1 MTYSNLQAVIVSYAR
16 TGLAKAARG
25 GFNITPSMT
34 MLGHAIKHAVDRSKV
49 DPAEVVD
56 VIAGQVAASG
66 NVARSAGLL
75 AGLPVTTSGMTLNR
89 ACSSGLNAIA
99 VAANYILND
108 GANIM
113 VAGGADS
120 ISHQGGGGGGQ
131 DPTLTD
137 LHPAIWMPMID
148 TADIVAQRYG
158 ISREYQDEYSLRS
171 QQLMAAAQKAGKFKD
186 EIISVATKMKLVDKV
201 TKAETIVDAVVDR
214 DECNRPDTTLEGLA
228 KLEPVRG
235 PGKFVT
241 AGNASQLSDG
251 AAAVVLME
259 AKEAEKRG
267 LQPLGAFKG
276 WAVAGCEP
284 DEMGIGPVFAIPRL
298 LERHG
303 LKIQDIDLWELNE
316 AFASQCL
323 YSRDKLGINPD
334 IYNVNGGSIAIGHPF
349 GMTGA
354 RLTGHV
360 LMEGKRRGAK
370 HVVVS
375 MCIGG
380 GMGGAGLFEVF

>member
-1 MTYSNLQAVIVSYAR
+1 MRQAVIVSYAR
-16 TGLAKAARG
+16 TGLAKAGRG
-25 GFNITPSMT
+25 GFNNTPAMT
-34 MLGHAIKHAVDRSKV
+34 MLGHAIEHAVQRSGI
-49 DPAEVVD
+49 DPAEVED
-56 VIAGQVAASG
+56 VVAGSVAAHG
-66 NVARSAGLL
+66 NVARAAALL
-75 AGLPVTTSGMTLNR
+75 AGLPVTTSGVSLHR

-99 VAANYILND
+99 NAAQHILHE
-108 GANIM
+108 GASVM
-113 VAGGADS
+113 VGCGVDS
-120 ISHQGGGGGGQ
+120 ITFQGGGGGGR
-131 DPTLTD
+131 DPHLTELYPD
-137 LHPAIWMPMID
+137 FWMPMID

-158 ISREYQDEYSLRS
+158 LSREYQDEFSLES
-171 QQLMAAAQKAGKFKD
+171 QRRMAAAQEAGKFKD
-186 EIISVATKMKLVDKV
+186 EIISVKTQMKKVDKE
-201 TKAETIVDAVVDR
+201 TKAETFHDAVVDR
-214 DECNRPDTTLEGLA
+214 DECNRPDTTLAGLA
-228 KLEPVRG
+228 KLEPVKG
-235 PGKFVT
+235 AGKFVT
-241 AGNASQLSDG
+241 AGNASQLADG

-276 WAVAGCEP
+276 WAVAGCQP
-284 DEMGIGPVFAIPRL
+284 DEMGIGPVFAVPRL

-303 LKIQDIDLWELNE
+303 LKIKDIDLWELNE

-323 YSRDKLGINPD
+323 YSRDKLGIDPA

-360 LMEGKRRGAK
+360 LMEGRRRKAK

-380 GMGGAGLFEVF
+380 GMGAAGLFEVYQ